1 MKRHKPSVQTWL
13 ACGLFLLISLLP
25 AQLTSAQSTPEIF
38 SGERRLIVA
47 NGYSTT
53 RHWPDVLQRK
63 LDRYYGGRVLEVV
76 NTYESGTPISKWI
89 DLDAGVRDSKWKK
102 TLQPVLQGETQDP
115 VILLAQQSLQWVFSD
130 DRFEGIESENDLTR
144 INQGADAIE
153 MYANFAKEDGA
164 DLVFMAM
171 HIYKWDFEPAIEN
184 EKYGLEAALNR
195 GISDFYAGP
204 DVWTPTRD
212 NYPLAFGKDL
222 HHPNEIGDEIMAHF
236 WFARLLQFDGKAV
249 PAWSSEEMNDAIGG
263 GGGGGENTP
272 PTASFTTSTT
282 AGPAPLTVTF
292 DASASADT
300 DGILVAHDWDFAD
313 GTNDAGEVVTH
324 TFNNDGTYRVVL
336 TVVDDAGEAVTAE
349 TTITVSSG
357 DATYGDASG
366 DGTVSALDAS
376 DILQHATGVSI
387 LEGTA
392 AINADV
398 SGNGSISPLD
408 ASLILQYVV
417 GLINCFPA
425 DVGCSG

>member
-1 MKRHKPSVQTWL
+1 M
-13 ACGLFLLISLLP
+13 
-25 AQLTSAQSTPEIF
+25 
-38 SGERRLIVA
+38 
-47 NGYSTT
+47 
-53 RHWPDVLQRK
+53 
-63 LDRYYGGRVLEVV
+63 EVV

-89 DLDAGVRDSKWKK
+89 DLDAGERDSKWKK
-102 TLQPVLQGETQDP
+102 TLQPVLQGETQSP

-130 DRFEGIESENDLTR
+130 DRFEGIESENDATR
-144 INQGADAIE
+144 IAQGADAIE

-195 GISDFYAGP
+195 GIADFYAGP

-212 NYPLAFGKDL
+212 NFPIAFTQDQ
-222 HHPNEIGDEIMAHF
+222 HHPNQIGDEIIAHF
-236 WFARLLQFDGKAV
+236 WFARLLQFDGKTV
-249 PAWSSEEMNDAIGG
+249 PAWSREEMDNAIAGG
-263 GGGGGENTP
+263 GGDPGGNTA
-272 PTASFTTSTT
+272 PTASFTTSTV

-292 DASASADT
+292 DASASADA
-300 DGILVAHDWDFAD
+300 DGIIVAHDWDFAD
-313 GTNDAGEVVTH
+313 GTNDAGEIVSH
-324 TFNNDGTYRVVL
+324 TFTADGVYPVVL
-336 TVVDDAGEAVTAE
+336 SVVDDQGAATTAE

-357 DATYGDASG
+357 GATYGDASE

-376 DILQHATGVSI
+376 DILQHATGVNL
-387 LEGTA
+387 LEGIG

-425 DVGCSG
+425 DANCGG